1 MAAGRWFSTRVRRG
15 RRRPEAVRGGAGEK
29 IEAATIPGFTM
40 LKVISSHV
48 FLNHR
53 LHPGLL
59 DVFSRAGAQG
69 VELFAARQHF
79 DYTSRPHVR
88 EIAEWFNSSTTQ
100 AFSMHA
106 PLYPDM
112 EMGRGGAPAV
122 NVIHPEK
129 SRRID
134 AMDEVKRALEVA
146 EQIPFRFL
154 ILHLGERDDA
164 WGERALEN
172 AITALEHLR
181 AFANP
186 LGVKLLVENLQGE
199 LAQPAH
205 MVTILNAGHMP
216 DIGVCLDVGHAHLGD
231 GVASALTEL
240 KGRIRSAHLH
250 DNKGDRDTHLWP
262 GDGTIAWK
270 ETIAAL
276 EAEQQTPAG
285 VLEIHY
291 GLGETA
297 ESVGEKARKVWEQG
311 LGTGD

>member
-1 MAAGRWFSTRVRRG
+1 ML
-15 RRRPEAVRGGAGEK
+15 RPVCRGAGEK
-29 IEAATIPGFTM
+29 IEATALSGFFM
-40 LKVISSHV
+40 LKAISSHV

-79 DYTSRPHVR
+79 DYTSRSHVR
-88 EIAEWFNSSTTQ
+88 EIAEWFRSNTTE

-106 PLYPDM
+106 PLYPDL
-112 EMGRGGAPAV
+112 EMGRSGAPAV
-122 NVIHPEK
+122 NVIHPDK

-134 AMDEVKRALEVA
+134 AMDEVKRALEAA
-146 EQIPFRFL
+146 EQIHFRFL

-186 LGVKLLVENLQGE
+186 LGVKLLIENLQGE
-199 LAQPAH
+199 VARPAH
-205 MVTILNAGHMP
+205 LIEILNSGHMP
-216 DIGVCLDVGHAHLGD
+216 DIGVCVDVGHAHLGD
-231 GVASALTEL
+231 GVASALETL

-250 DNKGDRDTHLWP
+250 DNKGDRDAHLWP
-262 GDGTIAWK
+262 GDGTIAWE

-276 EAEQQTPAG
+276 ETDPQTPAG

-297 ESVGEKARKVWEQG
+297 ESVGEKARRVWERG
-311 LGTGD
+311 LGIRD